1 MNQSELVLA
10 SSSDIRK
17 KIISKYDFPF
27 IIAKHKF
34 DEESFKLTANLN
46 PKDLSLHLAKQKALS
61 LSNDY
66 DNLILGCDQICLM
79 NNEIFNKPLTKEKA
93 IQNLTKLA
101 GKTHELIGSYVFI
114 KQGNTI
120 LSETIISKMTM
131 KNLTEKD
138 IMDYVML
145 DKPLQS
151 CGSYMFE
158 KNGYTLFTEITGSL
172 EAINGLPFRYLMD
185 KLKQCIE

>member
-10 SSSDIRK
+10 SSSNIRK
-17 KIISKYDFPF
+17 KIISKYNYPY

-34 DEESFKLTANLN
+34 DEESFKLTANLE

-61 LSNDY
+61 LSDDY
-66 DNLILGCDQICLM
+66 DNLILGCDQICLL
-79 NNEIFNKPLTKEKA
+79 NNEIYSKPLTKEKA

-114 KQGNTI
+114 KQGKTI
-120 LSETIISKMTM
+120 LSETVVSKMTM

-158 KNGYTLFTEITGSL
+158 KNGYTLFSEITGSL
-172 EAINGLPFRYLMD
+172 EAINGLPFGYLID
-185 KLKQCIE
+185 KLNNNV

>member
-10 SSSDIRK
+10 SSSNIRK
-17 KIISKYDFPF
+17 KIISKYDYPY

-34 DEESFKLTANLN
+34 DEESFKLTANLE

-61 LSNDY
+61 LSDDY
-66 DNLILGCDQICLM
+66 DNLILGCDQICLL
-79 NNEIFNKPLTKEKA
+79 NNKIYSKPLTKEKA

-114 KQGNTI
+114 KQGKTI
-120 LSETIISKMTM
+120 LSETVVSKMTM

-158 KNGYTLFTEITGSL
+158 KNGYTLFSEITGSL
-172 EAINGLPFRYLMD
+172 EAINGLPFGYLID
-185 KLKQCIE
+185 KLNNNV